1 MCSGEA
7 AEVGKNIQSMGA
19 WRTTSARTAIQIS
32 VLLSSMKE
40 EELQVKLNSHLWEMY
55 HILPEEDPV
64 TTSQST
70 WISSALLL
78 LLCYTLVFSNVC
90 PYILYNSGF
99 VFTPPPMSGMF
110 YSSSASLW
118 IHCLLAG
125 KAPVLGWQ
133 MGADCKPGS
142 SQPKWYFNKHREVT
156 EGEASHRN
164 DRQFCFQPESTNRW
178 FLASIQK

>member
-1 MCSGEA
+1 MCTGEA
-7 AEVGKNIQSMGA
+7 AEVGKIIQSMGHGGQHLLRLQFRFQFYSLV
-19 WRTTSARTAIQIS
+19 WRSRSCKSNWIPICERY
-32 VLLSSMKE
+32 K
-40 EELQVKLNSHLWEMY
+40 Y
-55 HILPEEDPV
+55 YILPEKDPI

-70 WISSALLL
+70 WIPSALLL
-78 LLCYTLVFSNVC
+78 LLLLCHPLVFSNVY

-110 YSSSASLW
+110 CSSSASLW

-142 SQPKWYFNKHREVT
+142 
-156 EGEASHRN
+156 
-164 DRQFCFQPESTNRW
+164 CFPARMI
-178 FLASIQK
+178 F